1 MGRTVHT
8 ILDDSNPSLGHL
20 YFLEQAIGTSQKVDL
35 SGFISQETIISIGKL
50 HESFQER
57 SYNPSKLLPK
67 LLISNY

>member
-1 MGRTVHT
+1 MTLTRVSG
-8 ILDDSNPSLGHL
+8 IL